1 MAEALHY
8 LSDPDDAEDA
18 VQEALAIL
26 WMRREKIKDADKM
39 LHFAMVVVKNVSI
52 DMFRKRKRVVPIDS
66 TVDVADNRN
75 AQVQQ
80 EEAED
85 QQRLKRAIESLT
97 DKQNAIIKMRNVDK
111 LSYAEIARIL
121 GTSESSVRGMICK
134 ARAILLKQ
142 LK

>member
-1 MAEALHY
+1 MELKEFTEQAIKVRRQMMAEALHY

-26 WMRREKIKDADKM
+26 WMRHEKIKDADKM
-39 LHFAMVVVKNVSI
+39 LHFAIVVVKNVSI

-85 QQRLKRAIESLT
+85 QQRLKRAKVYCT
-97 DKQNAIIKMRNVDK
+97 QNHQMNF
-111 LSYAEIARIL
+111 
-121 GTSESSVRGMICK
+121 
-134 ARAILLKQ
+134 
-142 LK
+142 

>member
-26 WMRREKIKDADKM
+26 WMRHEKIKDADKM
-39 LHFAMVVVKNVSI
+39 LHFAIVVVKNVSI

-85 QQRLKRAIESLT
+85 QQRLKRAKVYCT
-97 DKQNAIIKMRNVDK
+97 QNHQMNF
-111 LSYAEIARIL
+111 
-121 GTSESSVRGMICK
+121 
-134 ARAILLKQ
+134 
-142 LK
+142 